1 MTRLSETP
9 AARSHPADAARRL
22 IAGGTGSASPGAGP
36 LRRFARRLLLR
47 LMRPFSARQQM
58 IDNRLLDAIDDL
70 DRRLRGQERLQLDLL
85 TEDFARALDTLR
97 ARVAR
102 GEELVAG
109 SRALPY
115 VADDALQE
123 LPGPS
128 GGVVLGYRD
137 QAAASPSPS
146 PSPSPA
152 PYRDFE
158 EVFRGPEDRVRERQK
173 AYLDLLSS
181 HEPVLDAGCGRGEF
195 LDLLREH
202 EIAYTGVDV
211 DPGMVERCRA
221 KGHADVEEGSANEYL
236 ERLSEGTLGAVF
248 SAQVIEHLP
257 YADLTAF
264 LRLSRSRL
272 RSGGLF
278 VAETV
283 NPHAPHALKTF
294 WVDPT
299 HQHPLFPEVMLVL
312 CRIAGFGSAYVFH
325 PLGSGDIEQDRYR
338 ESEYAVVA
346 RAD

>member
-1 MTRLSETP
+1 MTRLSEPP

-22 IAGGTGSASPGAGP
+22 IAEGSGSPSPGAGP

-47 LMRPFSARQQM
+47 VMRPFSARQQM
-58 IDNRLLDAIDDL
+58 VDNRLLDALDDL
-70 DRRLRGQERLQLDLL
+70 DRRLRDQERLQLDLL
-85 TEDFARALDTLR
+85 TEDFARALETLR
-97 ARVAR
+97 SRLA
-102 GEELVAG
+102 GSEELVAG

-115 VADDALQE
+115 TAGDLLQE
-123 LPGPS
+123 MPGPS

-137 QAAASPSPS
+137 HGDGSPEASPV
-146 PSPSPA
+146 

-173 AYLDLLSS
+173 AYLDILDG
-181 HEPVLDAGCGRGEF
+181 HEPVLDVGCGRGEL
-195 LDLLREH
+195 LDLLRDR
-202 EIAYTGVDV
+202 GVPYAGIDI
-211 DPGMVERCRA
+211 DSGMVERCRA
-221 KGHADVEEGSANEYL
+221 KGHADVQASAANEYL
-236 ERLSEGTLGAVF
+236 ERLPEGTLGAVF

-257 YADLTAF
+257 YAELTSF

>member
-1 MTRLSETP
+1 MTRLSESP

-22 IAGGTGSASPGAGP
+22 IAEGAGSPSPDAGP

-47 LMRPFSARQQM
+47 LVRPFSARHQM

-85 TEDFARALDTLR
+85 TEDFALALEALR

-115 VADDALQE
+115 VAGDALQE

-137 QAAASPSPS
+137 QGAAHASPSG
-146 PSPSPA
+146 A

-158 EVFRGPEDRVRERQK
+158 EIFRGPEDRVRERQK
-173 AYLDLLSS
+173 AYLEVLKG
-181 HEPVLDAGCGRGEF
+181 HEPVLDAGCGRGEL

-202 EIAYTGVDV
+202 EIAYTGVDI
-211 DPGMVERCRA
+211 DAGMVERCRA
-221 KGHADVEEGSANEYL
+221 KGHAGVTAGSANEYL
-236 ERLSEGTLGAVF
+236 ERLPEGTLGAVF

-338 ESEYAVVA
+338 ESEYTVVA

>member
-1 MTRLSETP
+1 MTRLSEPP

-22 IAGGTGSASPGAGP
+22 IAEGSGPPSPGAGP

-47 LMRPFSARQQM
+47 VMRPFSARQQM
-58 IDNRLLDAIDDL
+58 IDNRLLDAIDDF

-85 TEDFARALDTLR
+85 TEDFARALETLR
-97 ARVAR
+97 SRVAG

-109 SRALPY
+109 NRALPY
-115 VADDALQE
+115 TAGDVLQE
-123 LPGPS
+123 MPGPS

-137 QAAASPSPS
+137 QAAASPST
-146 PSPSPA
+146 SPA

-173 AYLDLLSS
+173 AYLDVLKG

-195 LDLLREH
+195 LDLLRDH
-202 EIAYTGVDV
+202 GIAYTGVDI
-211 DPGMVERCRA
+211 DAGMVERCRA
-221 KGHADVEEGSANEYL
+221 KGHADVKAGSANEYL
-236 ERLSEGTLGAVF
+236 EQLPEGTLGAVF

-264 LRLSRSRL
+264 LRLARSRL
-272 RSGGLF
+272 RPGGLF

-312 CRIAGFGSAYVFH
+312 CRIAGFRSAYVFH